1 MVAMAAAM
9 LPVRIITD
17 PITEG
22 VILGPSP
29 WRWAIDL
36 ITFTEVVITKAAPI
50 TSGNQAIGQ
59 RGTGSESGS
68 TAITWC
74 EDIRPVNQGAAAS
87 KPPWATG
94 DRPSL
99 NHFKRS
105 AASIPSVPNE
115 NGQLLPGNL
124 IRSARFYEN

>member
-29 WRWAIDL
+29 WRWVIGL
-36 ITFTEVVITKAAPI
+36 TTFTGLGITKAAAI
-50 TSGNQAIGQ
+50 TFGSQAIGH

-68 TAITWC
+68 TAITSC
-74 EDIRPVNQGAAAS
+74 EDIRPTKQGAAAFQLPGRS
-87 KPPWATG
+87 G
-94 DRPSL
+94 DSPFLEHS
-99 NHFKRS
+99 KRS

-124 IRSARFYEN
+124 IRSARSYEN